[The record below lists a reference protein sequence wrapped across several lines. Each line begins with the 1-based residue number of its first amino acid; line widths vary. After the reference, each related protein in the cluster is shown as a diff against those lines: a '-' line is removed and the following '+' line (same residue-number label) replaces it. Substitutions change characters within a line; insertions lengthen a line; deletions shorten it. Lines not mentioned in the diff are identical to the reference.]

1 MQKEL
6 HQTLEPAAVTTVC
19 AGGSRSIVSENEDFE
34 KKFFE
39 TELYRALFAFADGKG
54 VANGARS
61 RFLYTRLPLFPSA
74 HPLTA

>member
-6 HQTLEPAAVTTVC
+6 HQTIEPAAVTTIC
-19 AGGSRSIVSENEDFE
+19 AGGSRTIVSENEDFE

-39 TELYRALFAFADGKG
+39 TELYRALFAFADGYG

-61 RFLYTRLPLFPSA
+61 RFLYKRLPRFPSGL
-74 HPLTA
+74 PLTA